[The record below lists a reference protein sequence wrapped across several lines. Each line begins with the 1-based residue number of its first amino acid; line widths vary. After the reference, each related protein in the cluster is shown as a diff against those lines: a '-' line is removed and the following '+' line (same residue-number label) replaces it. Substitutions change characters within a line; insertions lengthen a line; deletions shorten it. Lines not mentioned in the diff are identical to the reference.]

1 MDINKIQ
8 EEINKSIEIDKIKF
22 NLNISNLD
30 DFDLIN
36 KELFL
41 KSPLFYDENRIWWA
55 WNDKK
60 QKWEMIDDTDIYIK
74 FNNVFN
80 LVTEKTPFNSSTK
93 TTVINAL
100 KEAGRRYKY
109 KYLKDIDDNWV
120 AFKDCFYD
128 VKNNEIIE
136 KDKTYFVNNVI
147 PYNYK
152 NIESTETPILDNLF
166 SEWTNNI
173 RDNKKWNNTL
183 WEVLA
188 YSMLPSY
195 PIDTCFALV
204 GSGSNGKS
212 SFLNLLLKFIG
223 FENCTTSD
231 FDLLTT
237 NRFEAGRLF
246 KKLVCLMGE
255 IDDTVFS
262 KTALFKRLLGKDM
275 LRGEFKR
282 INAFDFTSYAKL
294 IIATNT
300 LPMTTDQTR
309 GFYRRWIVI
318 DFPNEYPTNK
328 GDILNTIPEEEFLRL
343 PLKLIKI
350 LSKLLKTQEFT
361 NQGSI
366 DDRRKRYEEKANPV
380 NTFFKEFCLKDING
394 FIPVFEFYDRI
405 TPYLN
410 SKGYKNL
417 SKRQI
422 SSIMREL
429 GFESITKRL
438 IVNEESKTWKCYE
451 GVSWITK
458 TEYDFN
464 VEKEKFELVKIKD
477 YDEKEKFSYDELVA
491 KLDLNLDETKTKEFI
506 KKLKTQ
512 GVIAEIRSNQFIIV
526 GGVI

>member
-8 EEINKSIEIDKIKF
+8 EEINKKEQEEKIKF
-22 NLNISNLD
+22 NLNVTNLD

-55 WNDKK
+55 WNDIK

-74 FNNVFN
+74 FNNVFS
-80 LVTEKTPFNSSTK
+80 LVSEKTPFNSSTK
-93 TTVINAL
+93 NTVLNAL

-109 KYLKDIDDNWV
+109 KYLKDIDPNWV

-128 VKNNEIIE
+128 VKNDEIIE

-147 PYNYK
+147 PYNFK
-152 NIESTETPILDNLF
+152 NIDSIETPVMDNLF
-166 SEWTNNI
+166 SEWTNNNK
-173 RDNKKWNNTL
+173 DNKNWNKTL

-212 SFLNLLLKFIG
+212 SFLNLLLKYIG
-223 FENCTTSD
+223 FDNCTTSD

-237 NRFEAGRLF
+237 NRFEAGRLY
-246 KKLVCLMGE
+246 KKLVCIMGE

-275 LRGEFKR
+275 LRGEYKR

-300 LPMTTDQTR
+300 LPMTTDKTR
-309 GFYRRWIVI
+309 GFYRRWITI

-328 GDILNTIPEEEFLRL
+328 GDILDSIPEVEFTRL
-343 PLKLIKI
+343 PLKLTII
-350 LSKLLKTQEFT
+350 LAKLLKEQEFT

-366 DDRRKRYEEKANPV
+366 DDRMKRYEEKANPV
-380 NTFFKEFCLKDING
+380 NTFFKEFCFKDING

-405 TPYLN
+405 APYLN

-417 SKRQI
+417 TKRQI
-422 SSIMREL
+422 SNIMREL
-429 GFESITKRL
+429 GFDSITRRL
-438 IVNEESKTWKCYE
+438 TVNEESKTWKCYE
-451 GVSWITK
+451 GVSWKSK
-458 TEYDFN
+458 TEYNYNSDKSIFEIN
-464 VEKEKFELVKIKD
+464 NIKNFDEKNKYSYDQLVERLNISL
-477 YDEKEKFSYDELVA
+477 DEKE
-491 KLDLNLDETKTKEFI
+491 TKKFI
-506 KKLKTQ
+506 KKLKKQ
-512 GVIAEIRSNQFIIV
+512 GAISEIRHNEFVII